1 MKPKKK
7 LGQNFL
13 VNESLLETIS
23 DLGQVNQKD
32 IVLEV
37 GPGTGNL
44 TKNLIQKKPRELI
57 VIEKDKELCKV
68 LKNKFNNN
76 INIVN
81 DDILNCYDKIKYNK
95 PIKIFGNL
103 PYNISTKLFINW
115 LKIEKLYEYVEKF
128 ILVFQK
134 EVADRII
141 ADQNSKKYGR
151 LSVLSSWKTEKI
163 KIADISPNN
172 FYPIPKVWS
181 TILLIKPKIK
191 VEKLNSSKSL
201 EYITN
206 IFFNQRRKM
215 IKKPMKQIFKNYEN
229 VSKLLDLNLNDRP
242 QNLTVKKFLEISK
255 YYETS
260 GK

>member
-1 MKPKKK
+1 MVKNRKIIRICRKIH
-7 LGQNFL
+7 
-13 VNESLLETIS
+13 IS
-23 DLGQVNQKD
+23 
-32 IVLEV
+32 I
-37 GPGTGNL
+37 P
-44 TKNLIQKKPRELI
+44 
-57 VIEKDKELCKV
+57 
-68 LKNKFNNN
+68 
-76 INIVN
+76 
-81 DDILNCYDKIKYNK
+81 
-95 PIKIFGNL
+95 
-103 PYNISTKLFINW
+103 
-115 LKIEKLYEYVEKF
+115 
-128 ILVFQK
+128 K

-242 QNLTVKKFLEISK
+242 QNLTVKKYLEISK

-260 GK
+260 SK

>member
-32 IVLEV
+32 IVLEF

-81 DDILNCYDKIKYNK
+81 DDILNCYHKIKYNK
-95 PIKIFGNL
+95 PIKIFGNCL
-103 PYNISTKLFINW
+103 ITYLLN
-115 LKIEKLYEYVEKF
+115 Y
-128 ILVFQK
+128 
-134 EVADRII
+134 
-141 ADQNSKKYGR
+141 
-151 LSVLSSWKTEKI
+151 
-163 KIADISPNN
+163 
-172 FYPIPKVWS
+172 
-181 TILLIKPKIK
+181 LLI
-191 VEKLNSSKSL
+191 
-201 EYITN
+201 
-206 IFFNQRRKM
+206 
-215 IKKPMKQIFKNYEN
+215 
-229 VSKLLDLNLNDRP
+229 
-242 QNLTVKKFLEISK
+242 
-255 YYETS
+255 
-260 GK
+260 G